1 MVEIIFI
8 LAIPS
13 NRCNY
18 LLLNFIGLKQSHT
31 LYSNIITTK
40 GMTSELYC
48 NITMPFN
55 RGNTSKQERL
65 QRVIWFKDNELVPM
79 YVYYRKIED
88 AKNTSIPKFMH
99 WSDSKVV
106 QNRASFYADS
116 AHDLACL
123 QLKNVKTT
131 DAGVYTCRVDYSIG
145 FATESEINFSVIV
158 PPFKPVITDITKKN
172 ERLNGIL
179 SNTLGP
185 YRIGSDIN
193 ICCSVAGGNPT
204 PKITWWKNSILK
216 KPDFV
221 NLKTEKVESCLSIK
235 NVAQEDNSSLF
246 TCKADNGGSENYSS
260 VKLKLLSKSLDIKNQ
275 VKNNDMN
282 ISKDLVFQ
290 ESNKTVTDNMR
301 YNYILTM
308 KSSCPTLQG
317 IHCVLNILFILLC
330 MV

>member
-1 MVEIIFI
+1 MLTFHIIRY
-8 LAIPS
+8 
-13 NRCNY
+13 N
-18 LLLNFIGLKQSHT
+18 
-31 LYSNIITTK
+31 
-40 GMTSELYC
+40 
-48 NITMPFN
+48 
-55 RGNTSKQERL
+55 
-65 QRVIWFKDNELVPM
+65 
-79 YVYYRKIED
+79 
-88 AKNTSIPKFMH
+88 
-99 WSDSKVV
+99 
-106 QNRASFYADS
+106 
-116 AHDLACL
+116 
-123 QLKNVKTT
+123 
-131 DAGVYTCRVDYSIG
+131 
-145 FATESEINFSVIV
+145 
-158 PPFKPVITDITKKN
+158 
-172 ERLNGIL
+172 
-179 SNTLGP
+179 
-185 YRIGSDIN
+185 
-193 ICCSVAGGNPT
+193 NPT